1 MRRTL
6 FTGALLASALS
17 TAALAHHGWGN
28 YDAARKFTIQSM
40 VKHLQWQNP
49 HVHVQ
54 LEHENATWTIVL
66 APILRMERRGLAPD
80 MIKEGTEVAVEGYP
94 STRVEH
100 EMRAERIKVGGTT
113 YELR

>member
-1 MRRTL
+1 MRTSIL
-6 FTGALLASALS
+6 TAVLAGAFA
-17 TAALAHHGWGN
+17 TAAMAHHGWGS
-28 YDAARKFTIQSM
+28 YDAARKFTIQSP

-49 HVHVQ
+49 HVHIH

-66 APILRMERRGLAPD
+66 APISRMERRGLAPD
-80 MIKEGTEVAVEGYP
+80 MIKAGIEVATEGYP
-94 STRVEH
+94 SKREEH